1 MLRRALLLASACFVA
16 ALPLSGASAES
27 YIDYEK
33 SVGQVNGADT
43 INLIVE
49 ATSDGGYVVGGQTI
63 ECHKAKTGVLMSV
76 DESEYD
82 VVPLEEC
89 AGKDLP
95 HDEGVDSTSP
105 PLLSPYCAIDSSY
118 EGLGVLS
125 EDNDDEYS
133 YDYSC
138 VDYIAKMTKDG
149 AKEWLT
155 TIRDGGRPIAV
166 GEVDGGGY
174 RMIAGDHVYRFGNN
188 GVFINYLNIPNANN
202 IIFAALNPDGS
213 FVYGNGVNI
222 YYNDNTL
229 ENGGA
234 LVTEDSGLE
243 YYPNMHRSGAGY
255 VIDYCFR
262 GYITDPFKCET
273 LDTSKD
279 LKEIRSRTFEGVD
292 NSADV
297 HVISSNAHGDVMIE
311 YFDSNEKA
319 HYASFDKNGKKI
331 GENDNLS
338 GAFGDMDRVMPLKDY
353 VMIEASDETIFS
365 ATKKMV
371 QFNRDL
377 TVRFE
382 YYGEGGELIADAA
395 QLKDNSLVGV
405 GMAWK
410 GSTKIPVTGDVNGGY
425 LRLTDEKPAEKPA
438 EEPADEPKEEDEEG
452 EKEAKPEEPIA
463 VVEQPE
469 EKNPNTFDGIYFPI
483 ALFGAILLSSVAVA
497 KRSFARR

>member
-1 MLRRALLLASACFVA
+1 MA
-16 ALPLSGASAES
+16 ALPLSGAFAES

-63 ECHKAKTGVLMSV
+63 ECHKVKPIVVRSVAV
-76 DESEYD
+76 DEPEYE

-89 AGKDLP
+89 AGSDLP
-95 HDEGVDSTSP
+95 HGEGVDSTRSS
-105 PLLSPYCAIDSSY
+105 LLSSYCAISGSN
-118 EGLGVLS
+118 ERLNILN
-125 EDNDDEYS
+125 EDNDDEFF

-149 AKEWLT
+149 VKEWLT
-155 TIRDGGRPIAV
+155 TIRYGGHPIAV

-174 RMIAGDHVYRFGNN
+174 RMIAGNRVYRFGND
-188 GVFINYLNIPNANN
+188 GVFIDYLVIPNADN
-202 IIFAALNPDGS
+202 IFFAALNADGS

-229 ENGGA
+229 ENGDA
-234 LVTEDSGLE
+234 LVVEDSNLE
-243 YYPNMHRSGAGY
+243 YYSNMLRSGAGY
-255 VIDYCFR
+255 VIEHCLR
-262 GYITDPFKCET
+262 GDITALSKCEI
-273 LDTSKD
+273 LDASKD
-279 LKEIRSRTFEGVD
+279 LKEIGSRTLEGID
-292 NSADV
+292 NSVDI
-297 HVISSNAHGDVMIE
+297 HVISSNTYGDVMIE
-311 YFDSNEKA
+311 YFDSSDKE
-319 HYASFDKNGKKI
+319 HYVSFDKNGKKI

-338 GAFGDMDRVMPLKDY
+338 GAFGDMNRVTYLKDF
-353 VMIEASDETIFS
+353 VMIEASDGAIFS
-365 ATKKMV
+365 PTKKMV

-382 YYGEGGELIADAA
+382 YYGEGGELIADVA

-410 GSTKIPVTGDVNGGY
+410 GSTKIPVTGDANGGY

-438 EEPADEPKEEDEEG
+438 EEPADEPKEEEG

-463 VVEQPE
+463 VVERPE
-469 EKNPNTFDGIYFPI
+469 EKNPNTFDDGICFPI